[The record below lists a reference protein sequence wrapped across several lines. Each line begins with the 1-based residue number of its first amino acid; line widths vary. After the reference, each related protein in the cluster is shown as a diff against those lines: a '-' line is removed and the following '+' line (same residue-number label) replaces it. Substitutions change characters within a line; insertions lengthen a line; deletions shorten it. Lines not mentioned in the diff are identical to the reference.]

1 LGLSAPQAALWAADS
16 RGEMTTI
23 RTTCPRCGE
32 VDMCPESILLSIRD
46 RAGEGSYRFSCP
58 TCMNTIEKPADRKV
72 LALLLSAGVVLASSL
87 HRFQDEVR
95 PVLEDIQRSSDTA
108 QRRMQELSERPGDRL
123 RR

>member
-1 LGLSAPQAALWAADS
+1 VIILVIGLVRHL
-16 RGEMTTI
+16 
-23 RTTCPRCGE
+23 
-32 VDMCPESILLSIRD
+32 
-46 RAGEGSYRFSCP
+46 
-58 TCMNTIEKPADRKV
+58 K
-72 LALLLSAGVVLASSL
+72 VLASSL

>member
-1 LGLSAPQAALWAADS
+1 VALAIALAAGLATLAFLIILVLGLVRHL
-16 RGEMTTI
+16 
-23 RTTCPRCGE
+23 
-32 VDMCPESILLSIRD
+32 
-46 RAGEGSYRFSCP
+46 
-58 TCMNTIEKPADRKV
+58 K
-72 LALLLSAGVVLASSL
+72 VLASSL